1 LDYENYVASKKSKEA
16 TIYELGVVLDMVKFY
31 VNLLSN
37 PKKVFVNS
45 S

>member
-1 LDYENYVASKKSKEA
+1 LDHENYVASKKSKEA